1 MKNNFSKEMPDTAKK
16 RVSPTFS
23 QAKIGKSTVEP
34 AEQPSVIEECPVAE
48 SKENAY
54 FEDVAAPQPEPV
66 KEPLKDLMKNEP
78 LLLNLVVKSYEGEY
92 DEDGF
97 FEGEGDI

>member
-1 MKNNFSKEMPDTAKK
+1 MPDTAKK

-23 QAKIGKSTVEP
+23 QAKTGKSIAEP

-48 SKENAY
+48 SEENA
-54 FEDVAAPQPEPV
+54 FSESVAAPQPEPV
-66 KEPLKDLMKNEP
+66 KEPLKDIMKNEP
-78 LLLNLVVKSYEGEY
+78 LLLNLIIKSYEGEY